1 MKPTADPH
9 FKRKNQRQLL
19 DDKQCLLTEFID
31 LQHPLV
37 VLANRIQWHDFEPHW
52 HRRFSDAS
60 GPRAA
65 PARLAAGLLLL
76 KHMEGLSDE
85 AFMMAWVCNPY
96 YQYFCGETHFQHS
109 PPINPITLGRWR
121 KQLGEEGLKY
131 LYSAVLNT
139 ALKLGAVKAKNLAH
153 VCGFNRYGKEYCPS
167 NGQ

>member
-1 MKPTADPH
+1 MANFERIYWVKV
-9 FKRKNQRQLL
+9 R
-19 DDKQCLLTEFID
+19 LLTEFID

-37 VLANRIQWHDFEPHW
+37 LLANRIQWSDFEPHW

-76 KHMEGLSDE
+76 KHMEGLSDD
-85 AFMMAWVCNPY
+85 ALMMAWVCNPY
-96 YQYFCGETHFQHS
+96 YQYFCGETHFQHK

-121 KQLGEEGLKY
+121 KQLGEEGLEY

-139 ALKLGAVKAKNLAH
+139 ALKLGVVEAKNLAH
-153 VCGFNRYGKEYCPS
+153 VCVDSTVMEKHIAYQLVNLFV
-167 NGQ
+167 